1 MVKKE
6 PLPITSKKSHSTEE
20 EETSVTCKTKNNVK
34 PIGREKAP
42 STKINHVMVKKV
54 TLQITSNK
62 ISVTREK
69 ETSIASRGENY
80 KKPSGREKAPST
92 KINLICWAFLS

>member
-1 MVKKE
+1 
-6 PLPITSKKSHSTEE
+6 
-20 EETSVTCKTKNNVK
+20 VK
-34 PIGREKAP
+34 PSGREKAP
-42 STKINHVMVKKV
+42 STKIDHVMVKKV

-69 ETSIASRGENY
+69 ETSIASRGEDY
-80 KKPSGREKAPST
+80 KKPVGREMAPST